1 MGAGKGSDVWW
12 MHSRVGPV
20 FKHVLGNTGLVAH
33 DKVLAQAKHTTKVAI
48 SFIEAVC
55 FVR

>member
-1 MGAGKGSDVWW
+1 